1 MEITFGLIVL
11 AIFILAIAL
20 AWIVCIENPR
30 KASEYR
36 MNERRNMIELIKGI
50 KPVTTA
56 TFVALPDYDS
66 DTYDFTWNVI
76 HIERS
81 LQPVA
86 QATPQAV
93 AQPIDIVENQ
103 TPVYER
109 LGIARQIVS
118 ASLAKT
124 TINNQLLP
132 GSHFKSQKVWQRG
145 IDSLHDRGWVRADN
159 SGTYPAIG
167 HDLNWLMRQ
176 IESALNLSSGVSALP
191 QAMPYDDRI
200 KLAGNGNGNT
210 ARE

>member
-20 AWIVCIENPR
+20 AWIVYIENPR

-36 MNERRNMIELIKGI
+36 MNERRNMIELIRSI

-56 TFVALPDYDS
+56 TFVALPDYDADS
-66 DTYDFTWNVI
+66 YDFTWNVI
-76 HIERS
+76 H
-81 LQPVA
+81 VA
-86 QATPQAV
+86 QQTQVQTATPQAV
-93 AQPIDIVENQ
+93 AQPIDIVEIAA
-103 TPVYER
+103 PVDER
-109 LGIARQIVS
+109 LGIARQIVT

-124 TINNQLLP
+124 TNNNQLLP

-145 IDSLHDRGWVRADN
+145 VDSLHDRGWVRADN

-167 HDLNWLMRQ
+167 HDLNWLLTQ
-176 IESALNLSSGVSALP
+176 IENAMNLSSGLSALP
-191 QAMPYDDRI
+191 QAMPYEERI